1 MSLNKKIAVS
11 FYFLRRLLLALPTLL
26 VVSLVAFALRTN
38 APGDRVEEQFGPEST
53 PSPDPLVQSAR
64 YGSKA
69 QTMGLDKPV
78 FFWSQNARTFPD
90 TLYRVF
96 PPRRRK
102 WLVNMASQT
111 GNWQTTNAYEAAVFE
126 SVRMLEKQPDSIG
139 AKTILRPLINQLYN
153 GAPETFDSVLA
164 QAKRDA
170 TDLPAML
177 PFLEKTQQ
185 KLVDWH
191 NTPTRANLWLP
202 AFRWYGFDNQ
212 YVHWLGGMVGLGEA
226 GLSKQTKRPMWS
238 ELRPA
243 LYVSLTLN
251 GIALFFSF
259 LLALPLGVWMARNAG
274 KWPERWTKR
283 VLMFSHAL
291 PLFWIG
297 AMLMMLFATPGM
309 GLHLIKG
316 IAINPW
322 PGGGLSFVQWLGVH
336 AVKFILPV
344 AAIVFHYLAMLS
356 LQMRGSML
364 DVLAQDYLRTS
375 KAMGLKAKTVYWK
388 HAFRNALF
396 PVITMFG
403 RLLPGVFGGAIT
415 IEYLFQIPGMGI
427 KTQQAFYNQDFP
439 MLMALIFLMACITI
453 VGALLADWLYTLVD
467 PRVKLG

>member
-1 MSLNKKIAVS
+1 
-11 FYFLRRLLLALPTLL
+11 
-26 VVSLVAFALRTN
+26 
-38 APGDRVEEQFGPEST
+38 
-53 PSPDPLVQSAR
+53 
-64 YGSKA
+64 
-69 QTMGLDKPV
+69 
-78 FFWSQNARTFPD
+78 
-90 TLYRVF
+90 
-96 PPRRRK
+96 
-102 WLVNMASQT
+102 MASQT
-111 GNWQTTNAYEAAVFE
+111 GNWQTTASYEAAVFE
-126 SVRMLEKQPDSIG
+126 TVRMLEKQPDSIG
-139 AKTILRPLINQLYN
+139 AKTSLRPLIHQLYN
-153 GAPETFDSVLA
+153 GAPETLDSTLA
-164 QAKRDA
+164 QAKRTA
-170 TDLPAML
+170 VDLPEMY
-177 PFLEKTQQ
+177 PVLEKTQ
-185 KLVDWH
+185 LAFIHWH
-191 NTPTRANLWLP
+191 NTPTRANLWMP
-202 AFRWYGFDNQ
+202 AFRWYGFNNQ
-212 YVHWLGGMVGLGEA
+212 YVHWVTGMVGLGDA

-251 GIALFFSF
+251 GIALVFSF

-283 VLMFSHAL
+283 SLMFTQAL

-322 PGGGLSFVQWLGVH
+322 PGGGLSFFQWLGVH

-344 AAIVFHYLAMLS
+344 TAIVFNNLAMLS
-356 LQMRGSML
+356 LLMRGSML
-364 DVLAQDYLRTS
+364 DVLAQDYVRTS
-375 KAMGLKAKTVYWK
+375 QAMGLKAKTVYWK

-403 RLLPGVFGGAIT
+403 RMLPGVFGGAIT

-439 MLMALIFLMACITI
+439 MLMALIFLMASITI
-453 VGALLADWLYTLVD
+453 VGSLLADWLYARVD

>member
-1 MSLNKKIAVS
+1 MS

-38 APGDRVEEQFGPEST
+38 APGDRVEEQFGPDSS

-64 YGSKA
+64 YGNRAK
-69 QTMGLDKPV
+69 TMGLDKPV
-78 FFWSQNARTFPD
+78 FFWSLNARTFPD

-111 GNWQTTNAYEAAVFE
+111 GNWQTTAGYETEVFE
-126 SVRMLEKQPDSIG
+126 TVRALEKQPDSIG
-139 AKTILRPLINQLYN
+139 AKTTLRPLINQLHS
-153 GAPETFDSVLA
+153 GAPETLDSALV
-164 QAKRDA
+164 QAKRVAADV
-170 TDLPAML
+170 PEML
-177 PFLEKTQQ
+177 PFLEKTE
-185 KLVDWH
+185 LALANWRH
-191 NTPTRANLWLP
+191 TPARADLWLP
-202 AFRWYGFDNQ
+202 AFRWYGSDNQ
-212 YVHWLGGMVGLGEA
+212 YAHWLAGMVGLGDA

-274 KWPERWTKR
+274 KWPERWTKST
-283 VLMFSHAL
+283 LMFAHAL
-291 PLFWIG
+291 PLFWLG
-297 AMLMMLFATPGM
+297 AMLMMLFATPGT

-344 AAIVFHYLAMLS
+344 AAIVFHNLALLS

-364 DVLAQDYLRTS
+364 DVLAQDYVRTS
-375 KAMGLKAKTVYWK
+375 NAMGLKTKTVYWK
-388 HAFRNALF
+388 HAFRNAMF
-396 PVITMFG
+396 PIITMIG
-403 RLLPGVFGGAIT
+403 RMLPGVFGGSIT

-439 MLMALIFLMACITI
+439 MLMALIFLMACIAI
-453 VGALLADWLYTLVD
+453 VGALLADWLYARVD